1 MLKKRDR
8 NFISSADI
16 FLDEFDKTHALSPS
30 QKAESRKYQL
40 IGKLRDLVFRKK
52 TSAKPQT

>member
-16 FLDEFDKTHALSPS
+16 FLDEFDKTNALSLS
-30 QKAESRKYQL
+30 QKAESKKYQL

-52 TSAKPQT
+52 TGAKPQA